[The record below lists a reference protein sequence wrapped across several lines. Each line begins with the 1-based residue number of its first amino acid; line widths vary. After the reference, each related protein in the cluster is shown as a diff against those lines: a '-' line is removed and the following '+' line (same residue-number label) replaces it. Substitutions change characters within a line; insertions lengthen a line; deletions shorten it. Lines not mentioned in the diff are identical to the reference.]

1 MTWEDFAAAR
11 QVLAEERI
19 GSAIR
24 TAQRAEDA
32 KVEATKAAIR
42 KHMPPPAAQGNGY
55 TPPVIPPR
63 PITDE
68 ILGAA

>member
-1 MTWEDFAAAR
+1 MTWADFAAAR

-42 KHMPPPAAQGNGY
+42 KNMPKAEP
-55 TPPVIPPR
+55 T
-63 PITDE
+63 
-68 ILGAA
+68 